1 MKYWRGYLTAG
12 IFAAI
17 TWGLT
22 NLAGRFGVVVDM
34 VFPYV
39 TRTIQDMLATWTSQA
54 DFLVWQVLAVLFAAV
69 VLATLVL
76 VIVLKWN
83 PVRWLG
89 WVLAAASF
97 VYMLHTV
104 IFGLNYYA
112 GPLAE
117 DVRLQVAEYNTQ
129 ELANAATYYRD
140 KANELALQI
149 NRDENGDANF
159 EEFELLATQAGNGFE
174 HLTYD
179 RSFSVFAGTTA
190 PVKKL
195 GWADLYTSM
204 GICGITMG
212 ITGEAAVN
220 PQIPDVAL
228 PFTMCHEM
236 AHRMSIAIERDAN
249 FAGFLAASANESLE
263 FRYSAY
269 FMAFR
274 YCYSSLVNLNTTES
288 ASAAARVS
296 ADIND
301 ALRHDLNSYNA
312 FFSTNMD
319 KGASKLADKA
329 NDTYL
334 KASGDS
340 QGTASYGD
348 VTQLLV
354 SWHIQ
359 QIVLPE
365 LMDEENKFDP
375 FDENQ
380 VDLSGIINA
389 ADKPGW
395 GK

>member
-195 GWADLYTSM
+195 G
-204 GICGITMG
+204 
-212 ITGEAAVN
+212 
-220 PQIPDVAL
+220 
-228 PFTMCHEM
+228 
-236 AHRMSIAIERDAN
+236 
-249 FAGFLAASANESLE
+249 
-263 FRYSAY
+263 
-269 FMAFR
+269 
-274 YCYSSLVNLNTTES
+274 
-288 ASAAARVS
+288 
-296 ADIND
+296 
-301 ALRHDLNSYNA
+301 
-312 FFSTNMD
+312 
-319 KGASKLADKA
+319 
-329 NDTYL
+329 
-334 KASGDS
+334 
-340 QGTASYGD
+340 
-348 VTQLLV
+348 
-354 SWHIQ
+354 
-359 QIVLPE
+359 
-365 LMDEENKFDP
+365 
-375 FDENQ
+375 
-380 VDLSGIINA
+380 
-389 ADKPGW
+389 
-395 GK
+395 